1 MPLGAGFQNVNFTD
15 ACRIR
20 GSPAVREPSRT
31 DWKRRAACWSGD
43 LFGGIGGGKPARV
56 TTLQTKTSYAQ
67 DPDQVVYFYTVV
79 RGDLLWTAA
88 LAAPRS
94 QAAQFEPLSRQIIG
108 TVQFPD

>member
-43 LFGGIGGGKPARV
+43 LFGGIGGGKQEAAGIAAF
-56 TTLQTKTSYAQ
+56 TLKTAVATAMAAVFRDFRYRSLAVKAQ
-67 DPDQVVYFYTVV
+67 YNHI
-79 RGDLLWTAA
+79 
-88 LAAPRS
+88 LA
-94 QAAQFEPLSRQIIG
+94 EP
-108 TVQFPD
+108 